1 MVNVFDQTKHYS
13 SISAVTYTFPSSGAQ
28 VINVGHMGLSQI
40 TVTNTAGN
48 VTYAQGADFSV
59 DRVNGVVAAIVA
71 GLIASAA
78 LPIATSV
85 QVSVPSVVVAPTV
98 VAQVGAVGVPEVPAV
113 VHRWVLPLESTIRFC
128 DVYA

>member
-1 MVNVFDQTKHYS
+1 MGFEPAIRTGVCRFGIGPFTVSVQ
-13 SISAVTYTFPSSGAQ
+13 VTNPLSVVVAPIVVAQ
-28 VINVGHMGLSQI
+28 V
-40 TVTNTAGN
+40 
-48 VTYAQGADFSV
+48 GADV
-59 DRVNGVVAAIVA
+59 LVT
-71 GLIASAA
+71 AA

-85 QVSVPSVVVAPTV
+85 QVTVPSVVVAPTV